1 MIVQR
6 KILLLQEWR
15 KTPTDSPTITVANVE
30 KQNDR
35 RSSERGLARSAGQ
48 QRQSSQ
54 VHTSSKRRQRWQDP
68 GRGRRSLGDLRC
80 RDPFGAGGGSK
91 PHSRNRGCIH
101 LVAPGFEGKGP
112 PQMPKPVINEGK
124 NRSNPRDVRGRF
136 APLFASWYFLGHG
149 SFSGDAARGRS
160 ERPS

>member
-6 KILLLQEWR
+6 KILFLQEWR

-35 RSSERGLARSAGQ
+35 RSSECGLARSAGQ

-54 VHTSSKRRQRWQDP
+54 VHTFSKRRQRWQDRP
-68 GRGRRSLGDLRC
+68 R
-80 RDPFGAGGGSK
+80 
-91 PHSRNRGCIH
+91 
-101 LVAPGFEGKGP
+101 
-112 PQMPKPVINEGK
+112 QMPKPVINEGK